1 MITDPKTL
9 GSTITAAGL
18 ALLGSTCCALPI
30 ALVALGMGGVVA
42 SLISAMPW
50 LTELSEY
57 KSITFTLTGLLLAYS
72 WWRVRRVSQCDVSEG
87 KRLRIQRIVLWT
99 ATFVFVVSVLSAY
112 ALYPFTI
119 WLDGLSLSE

>member
-1 MITDPKTL
+1 MMRDPKTL

-18 ALLGSTCCALPI
+18 ALLGSACCALPI

-42 SLISAMPW
+42 SMISAIPW

-57 KSITFTLTGLLLAYS
+57 KSITFTLTGVLLAYS

-99 ATFVFVVSVLSAY
+99 VTFVFVVSVFSAY
-112 ALYPFTI
+112 ALFPLTV
-119 WLDGLSLSE
+119 WLDGLSFSH

>member
-50 LTELSEY
+50 LTDLSEY
-57 KSITFTLTGLLLAYS
+57 KGITFTLTGLLLAYS

-99 ATFVFVVSVLSAY
+99 VTFVFVVSVFSAY
-112 ALYPFTI
+112 ALFPLTV
-119 WLDGLSLSE
+119 WLDGLSFSH